1 MLGVVL
7 FEHFLGHSIT
17 HTLDQKAA
25 QGVADKARRG
35 EQQDFARGNGYGKRT
50 DELPLVGG
58 ELLQS
63 QFGNKRNALPA
74 LDHAHKGLDAAEGVG
89 AFALPRGLEV
99 AELYE
104 LVAEAMT
111 LVQEPQRLVHEVG
124 CLDTAM
130 VEKLVAARNVRHELL
145 EIERFG
151 IEASEVTRCHEYGGI
166 DFVVGKGFF
175 ELDGF

>member
-1 MLGVVL
+1 M
-7 FEHFLGHSIT
+7 
-17 HTLDQKAA
+17 
-25 QGVADKARRG
+25 
-35 EQQDFARGNGYGKRT
+35 
-50 DELPLVGG
+50 
-58 ELLQS
+58 LQS

-104 LVAEAMT
+104 LVAETMT
-111 LVQEPQRLVHEVG
+111 LVQKPQRFVHEVG
-124 CLDTAM
+124 CLDAAM

-151 IEASEVTRCHEYGGI
+151 IEAAEVARCHEYGGI
-166 DFVVGKGFF
+166 DFVLCKGFF
-175 ELDGF
+175 ELGGF